1 MVRAPLLDKAS
12 STVFG
17 RVSEAGVRDFW
28 NDSGTPS
35 GRYVATRCAMYFS
48 CVSKACVSLVEMSTL
63 RRSDT
68 GPSSSTFQRAVKA
81 VTKSAYSE
89 RGPSCV
95 YNGSDSHCANPK
107 SSSQGKSERCHLR
120 PACAM
125 P

>member
-17 RVSEAGVRDFW
+17 KVFEAGVRDFW

-48 CVSKACVSLVEMSTL
+48 CVNITCVSLVEMSTL

-68 GPSSSTFQRAVKA
+68 DPSSSTFQRLVRAA
-81 VTKSAYSE
+81 TKSEYSE

-95 YNGSDSHCANPK
+95 YNVNR
-107 SSSQGKSERCHLR
+107 SST
-120 PACAM
+120 
-125 P
+125 